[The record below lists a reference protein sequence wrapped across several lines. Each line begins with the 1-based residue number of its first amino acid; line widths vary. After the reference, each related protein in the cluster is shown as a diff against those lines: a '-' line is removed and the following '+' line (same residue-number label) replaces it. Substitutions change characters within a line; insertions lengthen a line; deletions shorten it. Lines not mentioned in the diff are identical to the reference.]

1 MEDGDLAEER
11 EREAE
16 AELFLDEGLDLGL
29 ALDLVLDLALGF
41 DFDLEVEE
49 TFGRGEAAVVAA
61 GRRRPVRRQSERMSL
76 VGMR

>member
-16 AELFLDEGLDLGL
+16 AEIFLDEGLDL
-29 ALDLVLDLALGF
+29 DLALGF
-41 DFDLEVEE
+41 VLGFDFVLEEEE

>member
-29 ALDLVLDLALGF
+29 ALDLALGF